1 MVEKRSSHP
10 TPTNDSEFSHL
21 ENLDDQS
28 YGDQPRDQ
36 PNLEPRT
43 HSQRIWALVRAN
55 LSIFN
60 APSSLEDKLR
70 FLVGQMSY
78 LEEFSVL
85 RFYFQVIPIV
95 NEISLKTRED
105 VFDLKDRKT
114 KENTERLKHMA
125 EQLIWCQI
133 AWLLKEKYKAVVT
146 HVYDFRLPTGA
157 YLLAR
162 MERSSNIQS
171 VLEQVDSLVLS
182 DVSKTEVRTLLYA
195 LLRLEEAS
203 NLNMILLAN
212 PRLDQYVTEN
222 VATMAHINREDS
234 NEIKKIEALLGIQT
248 FLDAIHAYADSIT
261 TGDEVYTGLHPSSS
275 ITRHIHELLKL
286 IQDFKVKYDFYF
298 PAEELEPFNHFVKTL
313 THLFPTKNNNT

>member
-1 MVEKRSSHP
+1 
-10 TPTNDSEFSHL
+10 
-21 ENLDDQS
+21 
-28 YGDQPRDQ
+28 
-36 PNLEPRT
+36 
-43 HSQRIWALVRAN
+43 
-55 LSIFN
+55 
-60 APSSLEDKLR
+60 
-70 FLVGQMSY
+70 MSY

-146 HVYDFRLPTGA
+146 HVYDIRLPTGA

-182 DVSKTEVRTLLYA
+182 DVSKTEVRTLVLSDVSKTEVRTLLYA

-203 NLNMILLAN
+203 NLNLILLAN

-234 NEIKKIEALLGIQT
+234 NEIKKIEDLLRIQT
-248 FLDAIHAYADSIT
+248 FLDTIHAYADSIT

-313 THLFPTKNNNT
+313 TLLFPTKNNNT